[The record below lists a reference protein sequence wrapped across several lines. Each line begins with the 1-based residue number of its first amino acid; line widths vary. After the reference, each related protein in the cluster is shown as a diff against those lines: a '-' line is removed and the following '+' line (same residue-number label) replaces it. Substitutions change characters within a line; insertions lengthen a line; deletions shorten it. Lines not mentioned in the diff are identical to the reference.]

1 MHISRNLFYCNTI
14 ENYKIDFGILSAGG
28 AYIILD
34 VGFHADG
41 AKDLLSGLHSQ
52 IVIKVEH
59 SLLPVSVRR
68 LWA

>member
-1 MHISRNLFYCNTI
+1 MS
-14 ENYKIDFGILSAGG
+14 ILKVIFSNISAGG

-41 AKDLLSGLHSQ
+41 AKDLLSSLHRQ
-52 IVIKVEH
+52 VVIKVEH